1 MEGGTDTWR
10 FWIRGS
16 LGVMG
21 GFFVCFCFC
30 DLLFVNVCLKV

>member
-21 GFFVCFCFC
+21 GF
-30 DLLFVNVCLKV
+30 LFVFVFVNCYLSTYV

>member
-16 LGVMG
+16 LGLMG
-21 GFFVCFCFC
+21 GGFC
-30 DLLFVNVCLKV
+30 LFLFL